1 MELLGPNLE
10 QLRIY
15 CEGKFNLQTTLV
27 LGYHMLTRLEHI
39 HDNCY
44 LHRDLKPNN
53 FVIGRGDKLNIIYL
67 IDFGLAKMYK
77 DCVTGSHIPFQ
88 DRKQVVGTMRFA
100 SINAHYGMEQS
111 RRDDME
117 SLGYVLI
124 YLIKGRLPWQELCDN
139 DESDEEVLKCK
150 LNTPIEK
157 LCSGLPCIIYEE
169 CSCVQNL
176 YAQGE
181 GDEV

>member
-15 CEGKFNLQTTLV
+15 CGGKFNLQSILV
-27 LGYHMLTRLEHI
+27 LADQMVTRLENI
-39 HDNCY
+39 HNSFY

-53 FVIGRGDKLNIIYL
+53 FVIGREERLNVIYL

-77 DCVTGSHIPFQ
+77 DRQTGTHLPFK
-88 DRKQVVGTMRFA
+88 DKKQIVGTIRFA

-111 RRDDME
+111 RRDDLE

-124 YLIKGRLPWQELCDN
+124 YLIRGELPWQKISNDN
-139 DESDEEVLKCK
+139 EEKKDSEILKCK
-150 LNTPIEK
+150 VGLTIEK
-157 LCSGLPCIIYEE
+157 LCSGLPCIIF
-169 CSCVQNL
+169 
-176 YAQGE
+176 
-181 GDEV
+181 